1 MDAITQR
8 LVTPLL
14 GTSLV
19 LWSRLFFEPY
29 RESRDGRFHKPFSL
43 GKRPPAKRLPGGGP
57 ALSLKHK
64 SPVYL
69 DDTPD
74 NYDTVEQF
82 DYWSESY
89 DFIRPFVQP
98 VLEETSRLMAPYL
111 GPKARVLDPSCGPGD
126 NAIAIAQTLPGGEVV
141 AADLSRGMVERAFS
155 SARAL
160 GRVNMAFFQADAAD
174 PPVLF
179 DGYFD
184 LVLCCLAF
192 HHYTDPERTAAAF
205 RRVLA
210 PGGVLVIADGDP
222 SWNEP
227 LVTIFSKLADPGFVR
242 HRRGQEFL
250 TLLQKA
256 GFSTVSWTRVLPG
269 IGVTIAAA

>member
-14 GTSLV
+14 GGSLV

-29 RESRDGRFHKPFSL
+29 RKSRDERFHKPFTL
-43 GKRPPAKRLPGGGP
+43 GTLPPATQRPGRGP
-57 ALSLKHK
+57 ALSLKHT

-69 DDTPD
+69 RDTPG

-126 NAIAIAQTLPGGEVV
+126 NAIAVARSVPRGEVV
-141 AADLSRGMVERAFS
+141 AADLSRGMV
-155 SARAL
+155 ARAAANARAD
-160 GRVNMAFFQADAAD
+160 GRRNMAFFQADAAD
-174 PPVLF
+174 PPRSF
-179 DGYFD
+179 NGYFD
-184 LVLCCLAF
+184 VVLCCLAF
-192 HHYTDPERTAAAF
+192 HHYADAERTAAAF

-227 LVTIFSKLADPGFVR
+227 LVTMFSKLADPGFVR
-242 HRRGQEFL
+242 HRGGPEFL

-256 GFSTVSWTRVLPG
+256 GFTTVSWTRALPG
-269 IGVTIAAA
+269 IGVTIAAR

>member
-1 MDAITQR
+1 MDPITQR
-8 LVTPLL
+8 LLTPLL
-14 GTSLV
+14 GGSLV

-29 RESRDGRFHKPFSL
+29 RESRNARVHAPFRL
-43 GKRPPAKRLPGGGP
+43 GTLPAARRSRGGGP
-57 ALSLKHK
+57 ALSLTHAN
-64 SPVYL
+64 PVYL
-69 DDTPD
+69 AGTPD

-111 GPKARVLDPSCGPGD
+111 GPNARVLDPSCGPGD
-126 NAIAIAQTLPGGEVV
+126 NAIAVAQALPGGEVV
-141 AADLSRGMVERAFS
+141 AADLSRGMVARAFS
-155 SARAL
+155 GARAL
-160 GRVNMAFFQADAAD
+160 GRTNMAFFQADAAD
-174 PPVLF
+174 PPALF
-179 DGYFD
+179 NDYFD

-192 HHYTDPERTAAAF
+192 HHYTDPDRTAAAF

-227 LVTIFSKLADPGFVR
+227 LVTMFSKLADPGFVR
-242 HRRGQEFL
+242 HRRGAEFL
-250 TLLQKA
+250 TLLRKA
-256 GFSTVSWTRVLPG
+256 GFRTVSWTRVLPG
-269 IGVTIAAA
+269 IGVTIAAR